1 LVELGIHDTWEKIV
15 QGNAVSF
22 VKNLFSELF
31 RRLGD
36 SEHIFFAICVF
47 EGQVKKYVSIDFEV
61 ELSKYSLFHWKYF
74 ESSGLRKIT
83 VLIYK

>member
-1 LVELGIHDTWEKIV
+1 MNIVNFKLPSIKEEFIIVFALRFTWVELGIHDTWEKIV

-47 EGQVKKYVSIDFEV
+47 EGQVKKICVDRF
-61 ELSKYSLFHWKYF
+61 
-74 ESSGLRKIT
+74 
-83 VLIYK
+83 